1 MTQKLPFRLKSCSLV
16 FTFLSLIL
24 LGAVPRAAGQCPITQ
39 IPTYTYACSSGD
51 FINSF
56 TLNGIPA
63 TGNAGCNGQTNN
75 YISYSSPVWN
85 LTLGTTYTFTYTTGS
100 WGQGFAIWID
110 LNNDGT
116 YQTTECMATTA
127 SGTSGGGSF
136 TIPITATPGTNRRMR
151 TRCAYATTQATSAS
165 CTNQSFGETED
176 FFVNLV
182 ASSTCSGTPTAGTI
196 TTTGGTTFC
205 GSGIP
210 SFSLSG
216 YTLAS
221 GITLQWQFSTNGG
234 TTWTNYTGATASSY
248 TPSAIT
254 TTTMVRCS
262 VACTN
267 SGLSAIAGPVTITIN
282 PLPTITPNAAQ
293 FFSCTSGQS
302 QSISLSGTGTSYNWS
317 PGTGLNTTVG
327 ASVIATPTTTTVYT
341 VTATLGGCTSTLGI
355 PVNVVPLA
363 SLTTTATPSAVCY
376 GANTQLATTQANTT
390 NYELFSIAPGLQPT
404 PGATV
409 IGSPTVTMTSGS
421 NDDGYSTVT
430 MPFPFTFYGNTYT
443 TVYVA
448 VNGYVGFNNGVGSL
462 TSQTLP
468 NGGAPNDVIALF
480 WRDLHTGY
488 AGSPSRITTLTTGTT
503 PNRQFIITYDQVTTY
518 GSTTGPWNTSNTH
531 TGQIILYE
539 TSNHIDVITV
549 NTPSTQKTS
558 GVENSNGTIGLSPSG
573 RNNVTYTVTAPGE
586 AFRYVM
592 PVYNYAWTPSTNL
605 NNATVYNPV
614 SSNNIAATTFNVT
627 VTNAY
632 TTCTATGNA
641 AITINPLPVGTL
653 AANPD
658 TICDAE
664 ATTVTITGTSGSL
677 GYFSQAGI
685 PQAPL
690 QMTGGVGTFNT
701 NPLNVTTVY
710 KLDSVISQQ
719 GCKLVGNSSDTVVV
733 NPRPTAAISGTQT
746 ICNGT
751 AAFLMVN
758 VGQGVAPWT
767 ITYSDGS
774 NTYTETSSN
783 TSFAISV
790 TPATTTTYTLTGMVD
805 ALCTSLSID
814 LTGSATVTVNPRPT
828 ATLSVPAT
836 TICDG
841 TVQNLNVAL
850 TGTPPYNFDIYDG
863 VSYTSYTNIMTNSFN
878 IPLNISA
885 STTYSISS
893 LTDANCVGWLQ
904 DYGQPVAVTVNPRP
918 SSVITGT
925 DVICFGNSTS
935 AMSVTLTGVA
945 PWNFNYF
952 DGNSTVAVTN
962 VMSSPHTLTISP
974 SVTATYT
981 VVSVTDANGCSAYSS
996 DMTGSGNVTVNY
1008 APNILSQTNGFN
1020 ACAGANAVFSVN
1032 VTGTGLVY
1040 QWTVNGNPLGNGGVY
1055 SGATSPTLTISDIT
1069 GLNGN
1074 SYVLNVSGVCPPIVN
1089 SAPIVVNEATQNQW
1103 TGISDVNWS
1112 NTSNWSCGI
1121 LPTAATDVTITPSA
1135 PHQPI
1140 VDIPSAVCKGLLIYP
1155 GSSIEI
1161 TANNALDV
1169 RADIVNLGSFDAD
1182 AGKLIIGGSVPQNV
1196 PGVIYNS
1203 IEVQGGSAKTFSGN
1217 AVVTNNLALYSG
1229 YIHLPQHNLVLAQ
1242 NATVVGASPSSFVVT
1257 DGAGVVVGEEMG
1269 AGANTG
1275 TVLFPVGSDEFAYT
1289 PVWISNSGMADDIN
1303 VKVINNVYENYNG
1316 DTPLGA
1322 PIAAG
1327 SVSKTWLI
1335 HETIPG
1341 GSNATITPQWN
1352 FAQNLSGFDPNNCAV
1367 SHYVGGEW
1375 EPGPLGVATGFS
1387 PYTRDLTGVTSFSP
1401 FGVSSSGPLGLNLLS
1416 FKGELVNDDSRLS
1429 WITTTEQN
1437 MKVYE
1442 VERSIDKGV
1451 RYEQIGEVKATG
1463 NGKAGNNN
1471 YNYVDASAAKLGT
1484 DRILYRLH
1492 MVDNTGK
1499 NSYSNVVAVTIGKE
1513 VVTGNINIY
1522 PNPVTGND
1530 LYIRMGEG
1538 KGEAMSVM
1546 VTDMSGRVISTT
1558 EYKANTYNVDAVK
1571 VDVSQLATGVY
1582 LLRIVD
1588 ANNTAI
1594 ETLKFNRQ

>member
-1 MTQKLPFRLKSCSLV
+1 MRQKLLYALSSCL
-16 FTFLSLIL
+16 FLL
-24 LGAVPRAAGQCPITQ
+24 LG
-39 IPTYTYACSSGD
+39 SSV
-51 FINSF
+51 
-56 TLNGIPA
+56 
-63 TGNAGCNGQTNN
+63 NGQTYN
-75 YISYSSPVWN
+75 
-85 LTLGTTYTFTYTTGS
+85 GQTY
-100 WGQGFAIWID
+100 
-110 LNNDGT
+110 
-116 YQTTECMATTA
+116 
-127 SGTSGGGSF
+127 
-136 TIPITATPGTNRRMR
+136 
-151 TRCAYATTQATSAS
+151 CAQ
-165 CTNQSFGETED
+165 
-176 FFVNLV
+176 V
-182 ASSTCSGTPTAGTI
+182 ASSTADEDITNVIIGTWNNATTCSQLAPGTGSLASRYGNWTTITGPTVVAGTAYTVGARITSCGSFAYSGRFTMFIDFNNNGVLNDAGEVIYTSNYMVSALTTGTTQTGTFTIPVGTTPGIKVMRVSYNESSIAPGPCTSITWGEVEDYFVTVVGGTNCSGTPTAGTI
-196 TTTGGTTFC
+196 TTSGGTTFC
-205 GSGIP
+205 GSGTP
-210 SFSLSG
+210 SFTLGGNTVANGIG
-216 YTLAS
+216 Y
-221 GITLQWQFSTNGG
+221 QWQYSTNGG
-234 TTWTNYTGATASSY
+234 TTWTNYTGATTTAY

-262 VACTN
+262 VSCSF
-267 SGLSAIAGPVTITIN
+267 SGLSATTTPVTITIN
-282 PLPTITPNAAQ
+282 PNPTISTTTANPFICATGGSATL
-293 FFSCTSGQS
+293 SV
-302 QSISLSGTGTSYNWS
+302 SGTGTSYVWS

-327 ASVIATPTTTTVYT
+327 TSVTATPSSTTVYT
-341 VTATLGGCTSTLGI
+341 VTATLGTCTSTLGI
-355 PVNVVPLA
+355 PVNVAPMPTA
-363 SLTTTATPSAVCY
+363 TTTATPSAVCF
-376 GANTQLATTQANTT
+376 GSSTQLATIQPGT
-390 NYELFSIAPGLQPT
+390 NYEIYRCDPAMQ
-404 PGATV
+404 
-409 IGSPTVTMTSGS
+409 TMTAPQTPTFTSP
-421 NDDGYSTVT
+421 DDGYATVT
-430 MPFPFTFYGNTYT
+430 LPFTFNFYGNPYT
-443 TVYVA
+443 TLYIGT
-448 VNGYVGFNNGVGSL
+448 NGYVGFTITSMTSL
-462 TSQTLP
+462 SAQNLP
-468 NGGAPNDVIALF
+468 SATAPNNLIALF
-480 WRDLHTGY
+480 WHDMNLTNG
-488 AGSPSRITTLTTGTT
+488 GTITYSTEGVT
-503 PNRQFIITYDQVTTY
+503 PNRKFIIYYNNVKDFSV
-518 GSTTGPWNTSNTH
+518 PANSNNK
-531 TGQIILYE
+531 GQIILYE
-539 TSNHIDVITV
+539 TTNIIDVLV
-549 NTPSTQKTS
+549 DNTNNTGTTYTRTL
-558 GVENSNGTIGLSPSG
+558 GIENSGGTVAATPTG
-573 RNNVTYTVTAPGE
+573 RNFASWTVAATAPEGYR
-586 AFRYVM
+586 FVIPTYS
-592 PVYNYAWTPSTNL
+592 YAWTPSTNL

-614 SSNNIAATTFNVT
+614 ASNNTTATTFNVT
-627 VTNAY
+627 ATHSY
-632 TTCTATGNA
+632 TTCTGVGSA
-641 AITINPLPVGTL
+641 AIVVNPLPVGTL

-677 GYFSQAGI
+677 AYFSEAGI

-690 QMTGGVGTFNT
+690 PLSGGVGTFNT
-701 NPLNVTTVY
+701 NPLNVTTIY
-710 KLDSVISQQ
+710 TLDSVISQQ
-719 GCKLVGNSSDTVVV
+719 GCKLVGTSKDTVVV

-1040 QWTVNGNPLGNGGVY
+1040 QWMLNGNPLNNGGVY
-1055 SGATSPTLTISDIT
+1055 AGANSPTLTISDIT